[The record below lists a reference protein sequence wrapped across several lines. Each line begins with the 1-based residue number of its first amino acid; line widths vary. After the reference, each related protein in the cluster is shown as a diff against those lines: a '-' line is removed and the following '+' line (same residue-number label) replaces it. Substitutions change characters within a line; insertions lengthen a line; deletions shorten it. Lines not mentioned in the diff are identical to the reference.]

1 LETYLFFV
9 IILFVLA
16 TSDLIVGVAN
26 DAVNFLN
33 SSLGSKVAPR
43 HIILIVASFG
53 VVVGTLFSSGM
64 MEVARSGFFKPEMF
78 RLNEVMVIFLAVM
91 FTDILLLDFYNTF
104 GLPTSTTVSLVSSLL
119 GGSVIISL
127 VKIHYAGQSFDEIGN
142 YINTGRVFG
151 IFSAILLSVVI
162 SFVAGSVVQYV
173 SRLIFTFNYEKT
185 IKRYGAIWGSFALTA
200 LTYFI
205 IIKGAKGTTF
215 LTEDMINWIT
225 NNSLMV
231 IGYSIIFW
239 TIILQLLL
247 WFTKIN
253 ILKPIVLIGTFALAL
268 AFAAND
274 LVNFIG
280 VPLAGLASY
289 MIGLNM
295 SDPLNATMEG
305 LRQPVTTNSLILIAS
320 GLLMVGTLWFNK
332 KARTVS
338 KTEINL
344 SRQFEGYEK
353 FESSPLARMIVRV
366 FINIGNFLKWLIPN
380 SIYKKMQ
387 NRFDTTSVD
396 NSKIEKKDKPAFDFV
411 RATVNLMVA
420 SSLISVG
427 TALKLPLSTTY
438 VTFMVAMSTSFADKA
453 WGRESAVYRVN
464 GVLTVIAG
472 WFFTAFLAFTSTCII
487 ALSILFGGIPATL
500 IILGLVG
507 FSVYRTNIL
516 HKSNEKKTSKKESV
530 LSISSKLSF
539 IDSLIADLKTF
550 LALAEKIFKDFYTGL
565 IEENRKKLRK
575 SLKSTSELE
584 EQSEFIVSKI
594 LQGTMF
600 LEDADLKDELNFG
613 KAISAVKD
621 VSYSISEMVKLSYQH
636 VDNNHSGLSKEQQED
651 FKQLRELL
659 LSQMEMAST
668 RFSKK
673 DISIVEDIHDQVKE
687 LKKSIK
693 KLDKNQIN
701 RIKNGTSKI
710 RTNLLFLNLL
720 FKSEHISD
728 NITEIMNFNRELIK
742 SRKRSVKEQ

>member
-1 LETYLFFV
+1 METYLFFV

-43 HIILIVASFG
+43 HIILLVASFG

-78 RLNEVMVIFLAVM
+78 RLQEVMVIFLAVM

-127 VKIHYAGQSFDEIGN
+127 VKIHQAGQPFEEIGN
-142 YINTGRVFG
+142 YINTGRALG

-162 SFVAGSVVQYV
+162 SFIAGSIVQYI

-185 IKRYGAIWGSFALTA
+185 IKRYGAVWGSLALTA

-215 LTEDMINWIT
+215 LTEEMIDWIS
-225 NNSLMV
+225 NNSLTV
-231 IGYSIIFW
+231 IGFSILFW

-280 VPLAGLASY
+280 VPLAGLSSY

-295 SDPLNATMEG
+295 SDPLTATMEA
-305 LRQPVTTNSLILIAS
+305 LREPVSTNTLILIAS

-344 SRQFEGYEK
+344 SRQFEGFEK
-353 FESSPLARMIVRV
+353 FESSPLARTIVRV
-366 FINIGNFLKWLIPN
+366 FINIGNGLKWIIPN
-380 SIYKKMQ
+380 SLYKKMQ
-387 NRFDTTSVD
+387 NRFQTAKVD
-396 NSKIEKKDKPAFDFV
+396 YSKTEKKDRPAFDFV

-420 SSLISVG
+420 SSLISIG

-472 WFFTAFLAFTSTCII
+472 WFFTAFLAFTSTSII

-500 IILGLVG
+500 LILGLVG
-507 FSVYRTNIL
+507 LSIYRTNIL
-516 HKSNEKKTSKKESV
+516 HKTNEKKTSKKESV
-530 LSISSKLSF
+530 TAINSKLSF
-539 IDSLIADLKTF
+539 IDSLITDLKTF
-550 LALAEKIFKDFYTGL
+550 ISLTEKIYKDIYNGL
-565 IEENRKKLRK
+565 MEEHRKKLKK
-575 SLKSTSELE
+575 SLKISDELV

-600 LEDADLKDELNFG
+600 MEEADLKDELNFS

-621 VSYSISEMVKLSYQH
+621 ISYSVSEMAKLSYQH

-651 FKQLRELL
+651 FRQLRDLI
-659 LSQMEMAST
+659 LSQLDMAAT

-673 DISIVEDIHDQVKE
+673 DISKVEDIHDRVKE

-701 RIKNGTSKI
+701 RIKNGTTKI
-710 RTNLLFLNLL
+710 RTNLLFLNLI

-728 NITEIMNFNRELIK
+728 NITEIMNFNRELVK
-742 SRKRSVKEQ
+742 SKKQL